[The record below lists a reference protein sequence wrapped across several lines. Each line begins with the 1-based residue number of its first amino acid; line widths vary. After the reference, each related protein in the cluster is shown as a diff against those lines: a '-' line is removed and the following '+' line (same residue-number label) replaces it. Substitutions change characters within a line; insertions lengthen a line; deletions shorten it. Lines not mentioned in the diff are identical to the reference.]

1 MNTLLLKL
9 VATNAG
15 WLARNILKLSTLI
28 STATAAFLIGKGIE
42 SNLSTGIAA
51 GAGAAFLW
59 IVETTLSFIAR
70 KYAVHETI
78 TPVLDAIRRGTKL
91 VIALGA
97 VLFLSS
103 CANGQFLG
111 LDSKAWGNIALETGK
126 TIGKQ
131 VPAAAMQAYT
141 TERLKTTDK
150 QPLPSVNPAASTTAA
165 PLLLPPAEPE
175 PKNESWFSGF
185 RLF

>member
-15 WLARNILKLSTLI
+15 WLARNILKLSILI
-28 STATAAFLIGKGIE
+28 STATAAFLVGKGFE
-42 SNLSTGIAA
+42 SNLSTAIAA

-70 KYAVHETI
+70 KHAVQESI
-78 TPVLDAIRRGTKL
+78 TPVLDAIRRGAQVL
-91 VIALGA
+91 IAALA
-97 VLFLSS
+97 LLSLSS
-103 CANGQFLG
+103 CVNGQFLG
-111 LDSKAWGNIALETGK
+111 MTGQQWGNIALETGK

-131 VPAAAMQAYT
+131 VPSAAMQAYT
-141 TERLKTTDK
+141 AERLKPSGK
-150 QPLPSVNPAASTTAA
+150 QPLPSVNPAAANTA

-175 PKNESWFSGF
+175 PKNENWFSGF

>member
-15 WLARNILKLSTLI
+15 WLARNILKLSILI
-28 STATAAFLIGKGIE
+28 STFIAAFLAGKGVD
-42 SNLSTGIAA
+42 SDLTTVIAA
-51 GAGAAFLW
+51 GVGAAFLW
-59 IVETTLSFIAR
+59 VVETTLSFIAR
-70 KYAVHETI
+70 KHSVTDSVQ
-78 TPVLDAIRRGTKL
+78 PVLEAIRRGAPAL
-91 VIALGA
+91 IACLLA
-97 VLFLSS
+97 LSLCS

-141 TERLKTTDK
+141 TEKLKPGAK
-150 QPLPSVNPAASTTAA
+150 QPLPAVNPAAEANQA
-165 PLLLPPAEPE
+165 LLLLPPAEPT
-175 PKNESWFSGF
+175 NESWWSGF